1 MKDIMYPTIKRQ
13 FDKLTPHVSYDDGDM
28 TVEFFYGNSDG
39 DYLIYEEY
47 GNKLFISIDYFMLNY
62 FGYTENDYIGYTKDD
77 NKFNELLISIFT
89 ELINDK
95 LGFPAIDTR
104 NRLTIYKLD

>member
-1 MKDIMYPTIKRQ
+1 MKDIIYPTIKRQ
-13 FDKLTPHVSYDDGDM
+13 FDNLTPHVSYDDGGI
-28 TVEFFYGNSDG
+28 FYGNSD
-39 DYLIYEEY
+39 DYYLIYEEY

-62 FGYTENDYIGYTKDD
+62 FGYTEDD
-77 NKFNELLISIFT
+77 NKFNKSLISIFT

-104 NRLTIYKLD
+104 KKLSIYKLD